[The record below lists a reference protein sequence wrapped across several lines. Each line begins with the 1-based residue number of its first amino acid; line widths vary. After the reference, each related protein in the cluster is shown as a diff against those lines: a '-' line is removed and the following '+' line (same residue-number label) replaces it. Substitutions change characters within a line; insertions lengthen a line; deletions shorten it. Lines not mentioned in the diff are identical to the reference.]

1 MILKL
6 TLQVYRDVVV
16 VVVVWLEPLRS
27 MLEPA
32 LTLLFA
38 VEDVEEE
45 APKELVTVE
54 RMKGVNWAMILA
66 TRSPSFWVST
76 CCSTTFWTTGATCWT
91 TFWTGA
97 GAGTGAGFTTFL
109 TIGLAR
115 ISTKF
120 GWTVRVSVYPIAPA
134 VYTTLIKLPRGST

>member
-1 MILKL
+1 MNIIKLILKL

-16 VVVVWLEPLRS
+16 VVVVWLEP
-27 MLEPA
+27 A
-32 LTLLFA
+32 LALLLA

-91 TFWTGA
+91 TF
-97 GAGTGAGFTTFL
+97 
-109 TIGLAR
+109 
-115 ISTKF
+115 
-120 GWTVRVSVYPIAPA
+120 
-134 VYTTLIKLPRGST
+134 